1 MAADDL
7 SPTLRFLTDAGHL
20 MATASPETSAFL
32 MRKRDA
38 LMFEHE
44 LPLTETRRQHVCSCC
59 GHIMIPGRGSQLE
72 FRKEKRSVKKSA
84 NAGQR
89 RPRQPKSGEPQ
100 PSLTKVIT
108 CGHCGRL
115 TETKLPP
122 PASVSRHSAKT
133 KTAKPVVLETAP
145 AQTRVPQE
153 DAPQKGT
160 ANASSKKRA
169 KSRKA
174 GLQAL
179 LEKAGATKGSKS
191 GLGLGLGL
199 SDFMQK

>member
-7 SPTLRFLTDAGHL
+7 TPTLRFLTDAGHL

-44 LPLTETRRQHVCSCC
+44 IPLTEAQRQHVCSCC

-72 FRKEKRSVKKSA
+72 FRKEKKALKKSA
-84 NAGQR
+84 STRLRQ
-89 RPRQPKSGEPQ
+89 PQQPKSGESQ
-100 PSLTKVIT
+100 PRLTKVIT
-108 CGHCGRL
+108 CGHCGRR
-115 TETKLPP
+115 TETKLHPP
-122 PASVSRHSAKT
+122 PPISRRSTKT
-133 KTAKPVVLETAP
+133 KITKPLLLETAP
-145 AQTRVPQE
+145 AQTRLPQE

-179 LEKAGATKGSKS
+179 LATKGSNS